1 MKAVVCDLCGEII
14 DYATCNNVRL
24 KVKRKIIT
32 GNEIADKGAK
42 WTKIDVHP
50 QCMFALIRAAKERN
64 NAK

>member
-14 DYATCNNVRL
+14 DCSTCNNVRL

-42 WTKIDVHP
+42 WTKLMCILNV
-50 QCMFALIRAAKERN
+50 CLR
-64 NAK
+64 